1 MNERPGQELAL
12 VVGAGG
18 LAMAIARR
26 LGASYRLLLA
36 DRDGD
41 HLHRQVTAMQ
51 AEGHDIH
58 GVVCDVTEA
67 EAVARMASAAA
78 EWGPAKAVVH
88 VVGLFPSMADG
99 PAILR
104 TNLVGPALVADAFGP
119 TAGVGMVA
127 VFIASLG
134 GHLVEVSSPVM
145 SVLSD
150 PLAPRFIDQVVA
162 AVEFKERAGNI
173 EGRGRYVKSAS
184 TELEM
189 SIESGR
195 DAGGPLV
202 PYLSATSLAQ
212 LIDPILQIW
221 VGEPRT
227 RNHKLTIQSQPF
239 DHIDIARRQKKRRRQ
254 PQVAFHRRLRRVD
267 GEPQNVLQ
275 TTAIHRYIER
285 HRASDSL
292 APLNHAT
299 FGYQFSVEEG
309 RIYLVELGISIGAI
323 NHRMVTRMQ
332 RHGQPRANSE
342 LRRVGF
348 AKYVN
353 PIQSPAES
361 ALG

>member
-18 LAMAIARR
+18 LGMAIAGR

-78 EWGPAKAVVH
+78 ESGPAKAVVH

-162 AVEFKERAGNI
+162 ALDAELTPELAYQLSKAALIRLCQRRAPAW
-173 EGRGRYVKSAS
+173 GRRGARILSLSPGLIATPS
-184 TELEM
+184 GAAETEAQPEK
-189 SIESGR
+189 R
-195 DAGGPLV
+195 R
-202 PYLSATSLAQ
+202 LAQ
-212 LIDPILQIW
+212 LIPM
-221 VGEPRT
+221 GREG
-227 RNHKLTIQSQPF
+227 TIVE
-239 DHIDIARRQKKRRRQ
+239 
-254 PQVAFHRRLRRVD
+254 VADVVEFLVSDRASYITGTDVLVD
-267 GEPQNVLQ
+267 GGV
-275 TTAIHRYIER
+275 A
-285 HRASDSL
+285 A
-292 APLNHAT
+292 AVK
-299 FGYQFSVEEG
+299 FGD
-309 RIYLVELGISIGAI
+309 
-323 NHRMVTRMQ
+323 
-332 RHGQPRANSE
+332 
-342 LRRVGF
+342 
-348 AKYVN
+348 
-353 PIQSPAES
+353 
-361 ALG
+361 